1 MNLLSMPPAI
11 HTYNS
16 GVLEADIIHARIAF
30 FPTSP
35 LVLSNAVMT
44 SLPLVIQDTPTFKA
58 YL

>member
-1 MNLLSMPPAI
+1 MPAI
-11 HTYNS
+11 HAYNS
-16 GVLEADIIHARIAF
+16 GGLEADIIQARIAF
-30 FPTSP
+30 FSTSP